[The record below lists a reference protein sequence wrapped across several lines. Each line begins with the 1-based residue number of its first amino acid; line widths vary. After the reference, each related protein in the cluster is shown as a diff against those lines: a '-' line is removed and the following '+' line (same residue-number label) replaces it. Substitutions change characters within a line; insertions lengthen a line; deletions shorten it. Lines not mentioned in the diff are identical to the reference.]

1 MAQAAAAGGS
11 LAFVAL
17 LLLPVVSHADE
28 LSVAKSADAASP
40 AVASEPWLFGD
51 WAGERLRLR
60 DQGFDFQFGYVSE
73 VAYNATGGDRQMV
86 RYADQWTAGVTLDLD
101 KLLGVP
107 DARFQVTFTQ
117 RDGRNLSTDA
127 KLGTLQQVQE
137 VFGRGQTARLTQF
150 WYQQTFAD
158 DLIDWKVGRMTFGE
172 DFAAFSCDFQNLTF
186 CGANP
191 GNLDGDYIYNWPIS
205 QWGTR
210 LKVNVQD
217 FGYVQAGVYDMN
229 PKYLGTADALLP
241 VWFEDSTG
249 ALLPAEVAWTPS
261 FGDGA
266 LPGSYKV
273 GGWYATASAD
283 NVAYD
288 RNGNFFAV
296 TGLPPAQDRGRWGA
310 YINFQQQLSER
321 VNVFLNAV
329 WSDERTSFTDRQA
342 AVGVVYTGLFASRP
356 QDDIAFAAGATHVN
370 DKVAKSQR
378 AQNRAGLGPV
388 AVQDTEYAFEVY
400 YTVRPTAGLLF
411 RPNVQ
416 YVHRPG
422 GTDKN
427 KDVLVLGLKTSANF

>member
-1 MAQAAAAGGS
+1 MGRAVAVGGAIVLATLLAPALARADSASKPIAAAATE
-11 LAFVAL
+11 
-17 LLLPVVSHADE
+17 P
-28 LSVAKSADAASP
+28 
-40 AVASEPWLFGD
+40 EPWLFGD

-60 DQGFDFQFGYVSE
+60 EKGFDFQFGYVSE
-73 VAYNATGGDRQMV
+73 VAYNAAGGDRQMV

-101 KLLGVP
+101 KIVGIP
-107 DARFQVTFTQ
+107 DARFQVSFTQ

-127 KLGTLQQVQE
+127 RLGTLQQVQE

-158 DLIDWKVGRMTFGE
+158 GMFDWKIGRMTFGE
-172 DFAAFSCDFQNLTF
+172 DFAAFACDFQNLTF
-186 CGANP
+186 CGANA

-210 LKVNVQD
+210 LKVNIQD

-241 VWFEDSTG
+241 VWFPNSTG
-249 ALLPAEVAWTPS
+249 ALLPAEVAWTPTL
-261 FGDGA
+261 GDGA

-273 GGWYATASAD
+273 GGWYATASAN

-310 YINFQQQLSER
+310 YINFEQQVSER

-329 WSDERTSFTDRQA
+329 WSDERTSFTDYQA
-342 AVGVVYTGLFASRP
+342 AAGVTVTGPFESRP
-356 QDDIAFAAGATHVN
+356 QDDVAFAAGFTHVN
-370 DKVAKSQR
+370 DNVADSQR
-378 AQNRAGLGPV
+378 AQNRRGLGPV
-388 AVQDTEYAFEVY
+388 PVQSTEYAFEVY
-400 YTVRPTAGLLF
+400 YTYRPVPGLQL
-411 RPNVQ
+411 RPNLQ
-416 YVHRPG
+416 YVLYPG
-422 GTDKN
+422 GTDRNKN
-427 KDVLVLGLKTSANF
+427 VFVLGLKTLANF

>member
-1 MAQAAAAGGS
+1 MVRAAATSASVALVVLSLLPLVAQAAE
-11 LAFVAL
+11 
-17 LLLPVVSHADE
+17 P
-28 LSVAKSADAASP
+28 SVQTSP
-40 AVASEPWLFGD
+40 AETSAAPEPWLFGD

-60 DQGFDFQFGYVSE
+60 DKGFDFQFGYVSE

-101 KLLGVP
+101 KLVGVP

-127 KLGTLQQVQE
+127 RLGTLQQVQE

-150 WYQQTFAD
+150 WYQQTFAG
-158 DLIDWKVGRMTFGE
+158 DLLDWKIGRMTFGE

-210 LKVNVQD
+210 LKVNIQD

-229 PKYLGTADALLP
+229 PRYLGTADALLP
-241 VWFEDSTG
+241 VWFENSTG
-249 ALLPAEVAWTPS
+249 ALLPAEVAWTPT
-261 FGDGA
+261 FGDGT

-283 NVAYD
+283 SVAYD
-288 RNGNFFAV
+288 KNGDFFAV
-296 TGLPPAQDRGRWGA
+296 SGLRPAQERGRWGA

-329 WSDERTSFTDRQA
+329 WSDERTSFTDRQGA
-342 AVGVVYTGLFASRP
+342 IGLVYTGPFASRP

-370 DKVAKSQR
+370 NKVAKSQR
-378 AQNRAGLGPV
+378 AQNRAGRGPV

-400 YTVRPTAGLLF
+400 YTVRPVAGLLF